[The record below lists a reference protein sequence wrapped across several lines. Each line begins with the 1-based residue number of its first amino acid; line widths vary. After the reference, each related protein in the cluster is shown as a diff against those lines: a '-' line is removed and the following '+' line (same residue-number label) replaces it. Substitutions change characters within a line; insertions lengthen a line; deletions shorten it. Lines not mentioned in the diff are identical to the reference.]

1 MKEVIFHFSPSVRFL
16 GLSLKILFHKN
27 KEIERMLSRKM
38 TFSLMSL
45 ITLLAFAFV
54 APSAMAAAFDV
65 ASITADD
72 VMVGGGI
79 EIEYGAEVVIKVAFA
94 EVITSGSFLPAG
106 IIVTPISKSGGTGTA
121 LADGT
126 VGTGTP
132 NDGKNFTVTYEQLP
146 APAPD
151 ADAATLAAHTTKL
164 HVLIPKE
171 VVTKIGDPDSKN
183 KIKTQEINLVRQ
195 EPGTDGATV
204 DPKVVSITRAVSISH
219 TGGAAFVEAVVTGP
233 FQVKIVLT
241 EKPNDGLA
249 AGIAG
254 LTVAEGTVTS
264 VVAGIPFTGR
274 EVGTGQGAVE
284 DSIPPRS
291 EGGYGVATDD
301 NVPAATGRD
310 GMYYPYLAS
319 ITPKG
324 TADTVTIKVAGF
336 KDLVLPRG
344 TGDDEVKAGEYVTA
358 TDPVLADQPN
368 GRERLTVKVVKDPA
382 AALADGYVV
391 DLTNKRV
398 APAGGYL
405 VVAKDKDM
413 TGIHL
418 PDKSDAD
425 DNAPDATTRTVA
437 ERKYNVISVGT
448 FPNLEAFLSNGGTI
462 DLVSPAAGLV
472 ISEIM
477 WGSDASLA
485 TNSDSQWIEIKNT
498 TAANIATGDKTH
510 KLIFYG
516 PNETLPDMSVAANNI
531 QDRVGT
537 IGAGGYWTLAG
548 KGRSGRTGTGE
559 TKGDLTAVVPTQA
572 LISMQRSIDAT
583 TGAADG
589 TMASSWTES
598 TPPSVNF
605 DPAKGGNRIA
615 SPGDESATYPVAP
628 VVEVPVV
635 APTVAVAT
643 AADIMISEI
652 MVNTGGG
659 RLPQWIELTNVSG
672 ADVSLAGWSLQ
683 ITNDAADDDVVGGSV
698 SINLSGDLGIGG
710 GEDAGGTLGKSLLLV
725 AGVGNRS
732 NNLDGSDR
740 VVDIS
745 DQVDQKGRYTLI
757 STMSFMIALVPPQT
771 TGILTYGD
779 TAGNLDE
786 GWELPT
792 SESDRSSLIRR
803 EADALGTATL
813 GTAANGWVLAS
824 STALVSGPATWYGS
838 NKDAGTPGYDGGGP
852 LPVSLSH
859 FRPAR
864 DRDTGAAVIT
874 WSTQSELNNAGFFI
888 KRSQQRD
895 GQFKVINAAMVQ
907 GAGTTSEK
915 QFYTYTDT
923 TAQPNVVY
931 YYQIEDVSLDG
942 NRQTLTNG
950 IRLKGHIGA
959 AGKLTTLWGDLK
971 TSQ

>member
-1 MKEVIFHFSPSVRFL
+1 
-16 GLSLKILFHKN
+16 
-27 KEIERMLSRKM
+27 MLSKKM

-54 APSAMAAAFDV
+54 APSAMADAFDV
-65 ASITADD
+65 ASITVDD
-72 VMVGGGI
+72 VEVSDTLEVEYEVAI
-79 EIEYGAEVVIKVAFA
+79 EIKVAFA
-94 EVITSGSFLPAG
+94 EVITSGSFDATK
-106 IIVTPISKSGGTGTA
+106 IIVTPISKDGGTGTA
-121 LADGT
+121 LTA
-126 VGTGTP
+126 TGTIEPGIP
-132 NDGKNFTVTYEQLP
+132 NDGKNFIVTYPLIA
-146 APAPD
+146 APAD
-151 ADAATLAAHTTKL
+151 NADAVVLAALTTKL
-164 HVLIPKE
+164 HVLIPKDG
-171 VVTKIGDPDSKN
+171 VTRLSDPADMN
-183 KIKTQEINLVRQ
+183 KIATKEINLVRR
-195 EPGTDGATV
+195 EPGTLPAVGATV
-204 DPKVVSITRAVSISH
+204 DPTVVSITRAVSISH
-219 TGGAAFVEAVVTGP
+219 TGGATFVEAVVTGP

-241 EKPNDGLA
+241 EKPNGGLA

-264 VVAGIPFTGR
+264 VVAGVPFARVPLTG
-274 EVGTGQGAVE
+274 TITTP
-284 DSIPPRS
+284 DPS
-291 EGGYGVATDD
+291 EGGYNRA
-301 NVPAATGRD
+301 NVTNDAPSDPTGRD
-310 GMYYPYLAS
+310 RMYYPYLAS
-319 ITPKG
+319 ITPTG
-324 TADTVTIKVAGF
+324 TADLVTIKVASF
-336 KDLVLPRG
+336 TDLVLARGDGSTDNPRI
-344 TGDDEVKAGEYVTA
+344 DAGEYVTPPDSILNA
-358 TDPVLADQPN
+358 QPN
-368 GRERLTVKVVKDPA
+368 GREQLKVTVAKDATLP
-382 AALADGYVV
+382 LADGYVV
-391 DLTNKRV
+391 ELTNKRV

-418 PDKSDAD
+418 PDKSDED
-425 DNAPDATTRTVA
+425 DNAPDATTRTLA
-437 ERKYNVISVGT
+437 ERQYNVISVAT

-462 DLVSPAAGLV
+462 DIVSPAAGLV

-572 LISMQRSIDAT
+572 LISMQRVIDTA
-583 TGAADG
+583 GVAADG

-598 TPPSVNF
+598 TPPAVNF

-643 AADIMISEI
+643 ADDIMITEI
-652 MVNTGGG
+652 MVDTGGS
-659 RLPQWIELTNVSG
+659 RLPQWIEISNVSG
-672 ADVSLAGWSLQ
+672 KAVGLAGWSVM
-683 ITNDAADDDVVGGSV
+683 ISNSAADADVVGATV
-698 SINLSGDLGIGG
+698 SINLSG
-710 GEDAGGTLGKSLLLV
+710 TLDVSAHTGNTGKGQSLLLV
-725 AGVGNRS
+725 AWGARSSSQINADLVMNVSSQVGET
-732 NNLDGSDR
+732 
-740 VVDIS
+740 
-745 DQVDQKGRYTLI
+745 GRYTLI
-757 STMSFMIALVPPQT
+757 SEMGFMVALVPPQT
-771 TGILTYGD
+771 TGVLTYGD
-779 TAGNLDE
+779 AAGNLDE

-792 SESDRSSLIRR
+792 ADGARSSLIRR
-803 EADALGTATL
+803 EMDTAGMATMGTM
-813 GTAANGWVLAS
+813 ANGWVLAS

-838 NKDAGTPGYDGGGP
+838 DEDAGTPGYDAGGP
-852 LPVSLSH
+852 LPVQLSH

-895 GQFKVINAAMVQ
+895 GQFKVINAAMIQ
-907 GAGTTSEK
+907 GAGTISEK

>member
-1 MKEVIFHFSPSVRFL
+1 
-16 GLSLKILFHKN
+16 
-27 KEIERMLSRKM
+27 MLSKKM
-38 TFSLMSL
+38 AFSLMSL

-54 APSAMAAAFDV
+54 VPSAMAAAFDV

-72 VMVGGGI
+72 VMEGGGI
-79 EIEYGAEVVIKVAFA
+79 EIEYGANIVIKVAFA
-94 EVITSGSFLPAG
+94 EVITSGSFDATK
-106 IIVTPISKSGGTGTA
+106 IIVTPISKSGGTDEALIALTA
-121 LADGT
+121 TGA
-126 VGTGTP
+126 VGPGTP
-132 NDGKNFTVTYEQLP
+132 NDGKNFIATYTAIP
-146 APAPD
+146 APEAEAT
-151 ADAATLAAHTTKL
+151 ADDLAAHTTKL
-164 HVLIPKE
+164 HVLVKAGG
-171 VVTKIGDPDSKN
+171 VTKLSDPADSN
-183 KIKTQEINLVRQ
+183 KIKTQEINLVRR
-195 EPGTDGATV
+195 EPGDPLGSTV
-204 DPKVVSITRAVSISH
+204 DPEVVSITRATSISH
-219 TGGAAFVEAVVTGP
+219 TGGGAFVEEVVTGP

-241 EKPNDGLA
+241 EKPNGGLA
-249 AGIAG
+249 AGDIAA
-254 LTVAEGTVTS
+254 LDVAEGTVTS
-264 VVAGIPFTGR
+264 VVAGIPFAR
-274 EVGTGQGAVE
+274 VPVAA
-284 DSIPPRS
+284 DSLATTPDPR
-291 EGGYGVATDD
+291 EGGY
-301 NVPAATGRD
+301 ATGTDVPDPSGRD
-310 GMYYPYLAS
+310 RMYHTYLAS

-324 TADTVTIKVAGF
+324 TADTVTIKVKGF
-336 KDLVLPRG
+336 KDLVLPRIVVG
-344 TGDDEVKAGEYVTA
+344 VNGDTEVKAGEYVTA
-358 TDPVLADQPN
+358 TDAVLADQPN

-437 ERKYNVISVGT
+437 ERKYNVISVST

-477 WGSDASLA
+477 WGSDASLE

-537 IGAGGYWTLAG
+537 IGAGGYWLLSG
-548 KGRSGRTGTGE
+548 KGQSGRTGTGE

-572 LISMQRSIDAT
+572 VISMQRVIDAA
-583 TGAADG
+583 GVGEDG
-589 TMASSWTES
+589 TMASSWVQS

-605 DPAKGGNRIA
+605 DPAAGGNRIA

-683 ITNDAADDDVVGGSV
+683 ITNDDDDDDVIGGSV
-698 SINLSGDLGIGG
+698 SINLSGELGVGG

>member
-1 MKEVIFHFSPSVRFL
+1 MKEIIFHFFPSVRFL

-27 KEIERMLSRKM
+27 KEIERMLSKKM

-54 APSAMAAAFDV
+54 APSAMADAFDV
-65 ASITADD
+65 ASITVDD
-72 VMVGGGI
+72 VEVSDTL
-79 EIEYGAEVVIKVAFA
+79 EIEYGQPIVIKVDLGA
-94 EVITSGSFLPAG
+94 VITNGSFLPAG

-121 LADGT
+121 L
-126 VGTGTP
+126 TGAQITGGDPDNGQNFIVTFTTP
-132 NDGKNFTVTYEQLP
+132 IS
-146 APAPD
+146 APAD
-151 ADAATLAAHTTKL
+151 NATAADLAAHTTKL
-164 HVLIPKE
+164 HVLIPADG
-171 VVTKIGDPDSKN
+171 VTRLSDPADKN
-183 KIKTQEINLVRQ
+183 KIATKEINLVGQ
-195 EPGTDGATV
+195 EPGEQGATEN
-204 DPKVVSITRAVSISH
+204 PTVVSITRATSISH
-219 TGGAAFVEAVVTGP
+219 TGGGGFVEEVVAGP

-241 EKPNDGLA
+241 EKPNGGLA
-249 AGIAG
+249 AGDVAA
-254 LTVAEGTVTS
+254 LDVAEGTVTS
-264 VVAGIPFTGR
+264 VVAGLPFARIPMDVDTAA
-274 EVGTGQGAVE
+274 TIP
-284 DSIPPRS
+284 DSR
-291 EGGYGVATDD
+291 EGGYSGQEDGVPD
-301 NVPAATGRD
+301 PSGRD
-310 GMYYPYLAS
+310 MMYYPYLAS

-324 TADTVTIKVAGF
+324 TADTVTIKVKGF

-344 TGDDEVKAGEYVTA
+344 TGTDEVKAGEYVTP
-358 TDPVLADQPN
+358 TDAILDTQPD
-368 GRERLTVKVVKDPA
+368 GRERLKVKVVKDPTV
-382 AALADGYVV
+382 ALADGYVV
-391 DLTNKRV
+391 ELTNKRV

-425 DNAPDATTRTVA
+425 DNAPDATTRTLA
-437 ERKYNVISVGT
+437 ERQYNVISVAT

-462 DLVSPAAGLV
+462 DIVSPAAGLV

-572 LISMQRSIDAT
+572 LISMQRVIDTA
-583 TGAADG
+583 GVAADG

-598 TPPSVNF
+598 TPPAVNF

-635 APTVAVAT
+635 APIVPVAT

-652 MVNTGGG
+652 MVDTGGS
-659 RLPQWIELTNVSG
+659 RLPQWIELSNVSG
-672 ADVSLAGWSLQ
+672 KEVGLAGWSVL
-683 ITNDAADDDVVGGSV
+683 ITNSAADDDVVGASV
-698 SINLSGDLGIGG
+698 SINLSG
-710 GEDAGGTLGKSLLLV
+710 TLGVSAHTGNTGKGQSLLLV
-725 AGVGNRS
+725 AWGARSSSSINADLVMNVSSQVGEA
-732 NNLDGSDR
+732 
-740 VVDIS
+740 
-745 DQVDQKGRYTLI
+745 GRYTLI
-757 STMSFMIALVPPQT
+757 SEMGFTIGLVPPQT
-771 TGILTYGD
+771 SGILTYGD
-779 TAGNLDE
+779 AAGNLDE

-792 SESDRSSLIRR
+792 SEGGRSSLIRR

-824 STALVSGPATWYGS
+824 STSLVSGPATWYGS
-838 NKDAGTPGYDGGGP
+838 DEDAGTPGYDSGGP
-852 LPVSLSH
+852 LPVQLSH

-895 GQFKVINAAMVQ
+895 GQFKVINAAMIQ
-907 GAGTTSEK
+907 GAGTISEK

-959 AGKLTTLWGDLK
+959 AGKLTTTWGDLK